1 MNNSIKISKG
11 DFCIGLYIFTI
22 CFNLIM
28 QTLAGTNI
36 QNILFIPKEVLY
48 SLTPKISLLL
58 FIIIFFINGT
68 VSKRIMYVSLVLGI
82 VTIIVTSITNN
93 YALALMFMAIMT
105 CPSGMEISTIAK
117 WEKRSLFCLIVF
129 TIALAVMGII
139 PSDVVY
145 RENAIRNSYGFTS
158 ANAFANSTLIWMLLF
173 GLQKKERWNW
183 RDTIFCGSIAVAVFL
198 VTNSRMAF
206 IMSLV
211 LSLFFLMLKKE
222 NRFKG
227 KILYQISKLCFPVL
241 MIVCYICSWLYKG
254 GYYISQLNILNIMM
268 SYRLGF
274 MRNYLRGYGIKLFG
288 QTIKTVS
295 YSQALRTG
303 EAWSGLDNSYMYILI
318 CWGLIIAIILSL
330 LYYQLGKYN
339 YEKTNKYEAFVVIVL
354 CIIGITENYLS
365 LVGDNIAIIMIAIM
379 LNKNSRI
386 FGQMKRYS

>member
-1 MNNSIKISKG
+1 MNNSIKISKE

-198 VTNSRMAF
+198 FTNSRMAF

-386 FGQMKRYS
+386 FGKMKRYS

>member
-11 DFCIGLYIFTI
+11 DFCIGLDIFTI

-198 VTNSRMAF
+198 FTNSRMAF

-386 FGQMKRYS
+386 FGKMKRYS

>member
-198 VTNSRMAF
+198 FTNSRMAF

-295 YSQALRTG
+295 NPLQASPVRSAC
-303 EAWSGLDNSYMYILI
+303 E
-318 CWGLIIAIILSL
+318 
-330 LYYQLGKYN
+330 
-339 YEKTNKYEAFVVIVL
+339 
-354 CIIGITENYLS
+354 
-365 LVGDNIAIIMIAIM
+365 
-379 LNKNSRI
+379 
-386 FGQMKRYS
+386 

>member
-68 VSKRIMYVSLVLGI
+68 VSKRIMYASLVLGI

-198 VTNSRMAF
+198 FTNSRMAF

-386 FGQMKRYS
+386 FGKMKRYS

>member
-82 VTIIVTSITNN
+82 VTIIVTSI
-93 YALALMFMAIMT
+93 LILCIVLMFNGIMI

-198 VTNSRMAF
+198 FTNSRMAF

-386 FGQMKRYS
+386 FGKMKRYS

>member
-22 CFNLIM
+22 CFNLII

-198 VTNSRMAF
+198 FTNSRMAF

-386 FGQMKRYS
+386 FGKMKRYS

>member
-198 VTNSRMAF
+198 FTNSRMAF

-254 GYYISQLNILNIMM
+254 GYYISRLNILNIMM

-386 FGQMKRYS
+386 FGKMKRYS

>member
-198 VTNSRMAF
+198 FTNSRMAF

-379 LNKNSRI
+379 LIKNSRI
-386 FGQMKRYS
+386 FGKMKRYS

>member
-198 VTNSRMAF
+198 FTNSRMAF

-254 GYYISQLNILNIMM
+254 GDYISQLNILNIMM

-386 FGQMKRYS
+386 FGKMKRYS

>member
-198 VTNSRMAF
+198 FTNSRMAF

-379 LNKNSRI
+379 LNKNSHI
-386 FGQMKRYS
+386 FGKMKRYS

>member
-198 VTNSRMAF
+198 FTNSRMAF

-339 YEKTNKYEAFVVIVL
+339 YEKTNKYEACVVIVL
-354 CIIGITENYLS
+354 SIIGITENYLS
-365 LVGDNIAIIMIAIM
+365 LVGDNIDIIIIAIM
-379 LNKNSRI
+379 LYKNSRI
-386 FGQMKRYS
+386 FGKMKRYS

>member
-1 MNNSIKISKG
+1 MINSIKISKG

-198 VTNSRMAF
+198 FTNSRMAF

-227 KILYQISKLCFPVL
+227 KILYQISKLCFPIL

-386 FGQMKRYS
+386 FGKMKRYS

>member
-58 FIIIFFINGT
+58 FIIILFINGT

-105 CPSGMEISTIAK
+105 CPSGMEISAIAK

-198 VTNSRMAF
+198 FTNSRMAF

-386 FGQMKRYS
+386 FGKMKRYS

>member
-145 RENAIRNSYGFTS
+145 RENAIRNSYGFIS

-198 VTNSRMAF
+198 FTNSRMAF

-386 FGQMKRYS
+386 FGKMKRYS

>member
-145 RENAIRNSYGFTS
+145 RENAIRHSYGFTS

-198 VTNSRMAF
+198 FTNSRMAF

-386 FGQMKRYS
+386 FGKMKRYS

>member
-58 FIIIFFINGT
+58 IIIIFFINGT

-198 VTNSRMAF
+198 FTNSRMAF

-386 FGQMKRYS
+386 FGKMKRYS

>member
-183 RDTIFCGSIAVAVFL
+183 RDTIFCGSIAVAVFSF
-198 VTNSRMAF
+198 TNSRMAF

-386 FGQMKRYS
+386 FGKMKRYS

>member
-198 VTNSRMAF
+198 FTNSRMAF

-227 KILYQISKLCFPVL
+227 KILYQISKLCFPIL

-274 MRNYLRGYGIKLFG
+274 MRNYLRGYGSKLFG

-386 FGQMKRYS
+386 FGKMKRYS

>member
-198 VTNSRMAF
+198 FTNSRMAF

-211 LSLFFLMLKKE
+211 LSLFFLMLTKE

-386 FGQMKRYS
+386 FGKMKRYS

>member
-145 RENAIRNSYGFTS
+145 RQNAIRNSYGFTS

-198 VTNSRMAF
+198 FTNSRMAF

-386 FGQMKRYS
+386 FGKMKRYS

>member
-11 DFCIGLYIFTI
+11 DFCIGLYVFTI

-145 RENAIRNSYGFTS
+145 RENAIRNSYGFIS

-198 VTNSRMAF
+198 FTNSRMAF

-386 FGQMKRYS
+386 FGKMKRYS

>member
-198 VTNSRMAF
+198 FTNSRMAF

-274 MRNYLRGYGIKLFG
+274 MRNYLRGYDIKLFG

-386 FGQMKRYS
+386 FGKMKRYS

>member
-198 VTNSRMAF
+198 FTNSRMAF

-303 EAWSGLDNSYMYILI
+303 EAWSVLDNSYMYILI

-386 FGQMKRYS
+386 FGKMKRYS

>member
-183 RDTIFCGSIAVAVFL
+183 RDTIFCGLIAVAVFL
-198 VTNSRMAF
+198 FTNSRMAF

-386 FGQMKRYS
+386 FGKMKRYS

>member
-198 VTNSRMAF
+198 FTNSRMAF

-227 KILYQISKLCFPVL
+227 KVLYQISKLCFPVL

-386 FGQMKRYS
+386 FGKMKRYS

>member
-68 VSKRIMYVSLVLGI
+68 VSKRIMYVSLFLGI

-158 ANAFANSTLIWMLLF
+158 ANAFANSTPIWMLLF

-198 VTNSRMAF
+198 FTNSRMAF

-386 FGQMKRYS
+386 FGKMKRYS

>member
-82 VTIIVTSITNN
+82 VAIIVTSITNN

-198 VTNSRMAF
+198 FTNSRMAF

-386 FGQMKRYS
+386 FGKMKRYS

>member
-1 MNNSIKISKG
+1 
-11 DFCIGLYIFTI
+11 
-22 CFNLIM
+22 
-28 QTLAGTNI
+28 
-36 QNILFIPKEVLY
+36 
-48 SLTPKISLLL
+48 
-58 FIIIFFINGT
+58 
-68 VSKRIMYVSLVLGI
+68 MYVSLVLGI

-198 VTNSRMAF
+198 FTNSRMAF

-227 KILYQISKLCFPVL
+227 KILYQISKLCFPIL

-339 YEKTNKYEAFVVIVL
+339 Y
-354 CIIGITENYLS
+354 
-365 LVGDNIAIIMIAIM
+365 
-379 LNKNSRI
+379 
-386 FGQMKRYS
+386 

>member
-198 VTNSRMAF
+198 FTNSRMAF

-227 KILYQISKLCFPVL
+227 KILYQISKLCFPIL

-386 FGQMKRYS
+386 FGKMKRYS

>member
-1 MNNSIKISKG
+1 
-11 DFCIGLYIFTI
+11 
-22 CFNLIM
+22 
-28 QTLAGTNI
+28 
-36 QNILFIPKEVLY
+36 
-48 SLTPKISLLL
+48 
-58 FIIIFFINGT
+58 
-68 VSKRIMYVSLVLGI
+68 MYVSLVLGI

-198 VTNSRMAF
+198 FTNSRMAF

-386 FGQMKRYS
+386 FGKMKRYS

>member
-105 CPSGMEISTIAK
+105 FPSGMEISTIAK

-198 VTNSRMAF
+198 FTNSRMAF

-386 FGQMKRYS
+386 FGKMKRYS

>member
-198 VTNSRMAF
+198 FTNSRMAF

-227 KILYQISKLCFPVL
+227 KILYQISKLCFPIL

-254 GYYISQLNILNIMM
+254 GYYISQLNILNIVM

-386 FGQMKRYS
+386 FGKMKRYS

>member
-198 VTNSRMAF
+198 FTNSRMAF

-227 KILYQISKLCFPVL
+227 KILYQISKLCFPIL

-303 EAWSGLDNSYMYILI
+303 EAWSGLDNSYMHILI

-386 FGQMKRYS
+386 FGKMKRYS

>member
-198 VTNSRMAF
+198 FTNSRMAF

-295 YSQALRTG
+295 YSQALPTG

-386 FGQMKRYS
+386 FGKMKRYS

>member
-158 ANAFANSTLIWMLLF
+158 AHAFANSTLIWMLLF

-198 VTNSRMAF
+198 FTNSRMAF

-386 FGQMKRYS
+386 FGKMKRYS

>member
-198 VTNSRMAF
+198 FTNSRMAF

-365 LVGDNIAIIMIAIM
+365 LVGDNIAIIMIAII

-386 FGQMKRYS
+386 FGKMKRYS